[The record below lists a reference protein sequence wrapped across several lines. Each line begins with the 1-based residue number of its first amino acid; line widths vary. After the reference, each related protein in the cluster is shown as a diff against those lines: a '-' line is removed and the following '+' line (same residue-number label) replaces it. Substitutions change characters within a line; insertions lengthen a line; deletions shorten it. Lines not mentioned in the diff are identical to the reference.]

1 MQLTR
6 NLFVP
11 LIDTTKGAAKGTY
24 KWVPI
29 DKSTQFELAYN
40 PNTEERSYIC
50 YKNNTTEV
58 TGYAPELPQEIV
70 LDNENPLYKFMD
82 EYLNSFPTGTAA
94 MIPFLLVRP
103 DLTSGEATQGLM
115 WEQATVVG
123 DTLNTVDGILSFTI
137 TLNGDPVV
145 GTVSGLGG
153 AEVKFMPT
161 PGGGVGA

>member
-11 LIDTTKGAAKGTY
+11 LIDTTKGATKGTH

-29 DKSTQFELAYN
+29 DKSTQFELSYN

-50 YKNNTTEV
+50 YKNNSTEV

-103 DLTSGEATQGLM
+103 DLTSGEATKGLM

-145 GTVSGLGG
+145 GTVSGLGS
-153 AEVKFMPT
+153 AEVKFEPT
-161 PGGGVGA
+161 PGGVGA